1 MGLGACWWV
10 VDGLGAAKLGA
21 LRVLGRHALGVYVT
35 AELLWRCVLT
45 RWKVGTPDGGA
56 SVAIT
61 SAKAWAS
68 AWMGPTL
75 GAWVTV
81 GVYVIAWFA
90 FAWWL
95 EGRGKKQSSK
105 QQSSTCGEEGHR
117 P

>member
-1 MGLGACWWV
+1 
-10 VDGLGAAKLGA
+10 
-21 LRVLGRHALGVYVT
+21 
-35 AELLWRCVLT
+35 
-45 RWKVGTPDGGA
+45 
-56 SVAIT
+56 VAIT

-95 EGRGKKQSSK
+95 EGRGRQQSSK
-105 QQSSTCGEEGHR
+105 QQSSKQQSSKSE
-117 P
+117 